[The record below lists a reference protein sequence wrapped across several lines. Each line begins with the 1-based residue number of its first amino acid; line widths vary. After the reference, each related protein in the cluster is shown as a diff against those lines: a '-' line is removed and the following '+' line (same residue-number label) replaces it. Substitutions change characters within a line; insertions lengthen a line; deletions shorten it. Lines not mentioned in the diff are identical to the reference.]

1 MILVLIEDP
10 LIPIVSNEIK
20 EKFPSNCRMSINQ
33 STKYKELEKLK
44 DSPLLTKKWYVDIS
58 KNVNKILLSKVL
70 IHDNINIVRTS
81 ASDYKET
88 LAFCSKYGECKF
100 INALRLDRDSIRT
113 FICSELNVDSELGDF
128 LYERCNGYTPSILES
143 VTLLKSLSKEIKKSD
158 ITKYVKPTPLV
169 NVKSLFLHIMGVRRI
184 KQKSLVLFLYNFRY
198 AIKYLKTE
206 LLNLFNVVIKL
217 YNDLLEGKLDLS
229 DIKGYVSENKL
240 KVSDLFVIEL
250 IDNVVRNT
258 PLENIYL
265 LRYKILQLENTVE
278 LLNFI

>member
-1 MILVLIEDP
+1 M
-10 LIPIVSNEIK
+10 
-20 EKFPSNCRMSINQ
+20 
-33 STKYKELEKLK
+33 
-44 DSPLLTKKWYVDIS
+44 
-58 KNVNKILLSKVL
+58 
-70 IHDNINIVRTS
+70 
-81 ASDYKET
+81 
-88 LAFCSKYGECKF
+88 
-100 INALRLDRDSIRT
+100 
-113 FICSELNVDSELGDF
+113 
-128 LYERCNGYTPSILES
+128 
-143 VTLLKSLSKEIKKSD
+143 TLLKSLSKEIKKSD
-158 ITKYVKPTPLV
+158 ITKYVTPTPLV
-169 NVKSLFLHIMGVRRI
+169 NVKSLILHIMCVRRI
-184 KQKSLVLFLYNFRY
+184 KQKSLVLFLYNFRN

-206 LLNLFNVVIKL
+206 LLNLFDVVIKL